1 MSTFETGNI
10 HLHYQLEG
18 RVDAPYLVL
27 SNSLGSNLDM
37 WKPQMPSL
45 LEHFRVLRYDARGH
59 GQSSVP
65 PGPYTIPQMGGD
77 VLALMDH
84 LNIKRA
90 HFCGLSMGGLTGM
103 WLAIKHPERID
114 RLVLCNTSARIGN
127 NELWEARIEAV
138 NKEGMAGIATAVVS
152 RWLTADFM
160 ARVPAKVELMRNMLV
175 QTSAAGYVASCAAL
189 RDTDLR
195 EGIRSI
201 RAPTLVIAGMR
212 DKSTPPQEGKLIAE
226 RIPGARYAELKAAH
240 LSNWE
245 VPQGFVTKIISFL
258 TA

>member
-1 MSTFETGNI
+1 
-10 HLHYQLEG
+10 
-18 RVDAPYLVL
+18 
-27 SNSLGSNLDM
+27 
-37 WKPQMPSL
+37 
-45 LEHFRVLRYDARGH
+45 
-59 GQSSVP
+59 
-65 PGPYTIPQMGGD
+65 
-77 VLALMDH
+77 
-84 LNIKRA
+84 
-90 HFCGLSMGGLTGM
+90 M
-103 WLAIKHPERID
+103 WLGIKHPERID

-160 ARVPAKVELMRNMLV
+160 ARVPAKVELMRSMLV

-189 RDTDLR
+189 RDADLR